1 MAAFGSLYWRA
12 KPEEGG
18 LLFRE
23 VARAKGW
30 EVTDLPDQRWDS
42 AAATVSGIRD
52 HLLCYLAP
60 CGDGWSGAILASGYA
75 GTLGVIDAGPVAC
88 ELSRRGG
95 GPAIVVSVVQDD
107 WGYEAFANGTCVDQF
122 WNRPPDAPGLR
133 PAPGDAAVM
142 AAAFGVPPEIL
153 APYIRQI
160 GWDEDPGRA
169 SPDDEFALTDH
180 WVHVD
185 FLRRLG
191 IRYPSPGAGVGR
203 YVHVVKPGAPSR
215 HSRG

>member
-1 MAAFGSLYWRA
+1 MAVFGSLYW
-12 KPEEGG
+12 KGMLEGAD

-30 EVTDLPDQRWDS
+30 EVTDLSDQRWDS
-42 AAATVSGIRD
+42 ATATVGGVRD

-60 CGDGWSGAILASGYA
+60 CGDNWFGAILASGRA
-75 GTLGVIDAGPVAC
+75 GTLGVIDAGSVAC

-107 WGYEAFANGTCVDQF
+107 WGYEAYANGKCIDQF
-122 WNRPPDAPGLR
+122 WNRPPDPPGLR
-133 PAPGDAAVM
+133 PSPGSVAVM
-142 AAAFGVPPEIL
+142 AAAFGVPAEAI

-160 GWDEDPGRA
+160 GWDEEPGRA
-169 SPDDEFALTDH
+169 FPDDEFALTDH

-191 IRYPSPGAGVGR
+191 IRYPSPTAGVGR
-203 YVHVVKPGAPSR
+203 YVHVAR
-215 HSRG
+215 LARGGEK